1 VSRFHRALAVA
12 VFAVGCNHEPSV
24 ALIGVMTGNGAVHA
38 ALQEAIDATHQE
50 GMLRIAVAQSSVGG
64 VLPLTDGDSENER
77 TLSSA
82 YGLAAEPAVV
92 GVVGPGGSHGALL
105 AGPVFR
111 EAGLA
116 FILPI
121 ANSPQVAGLTPTGL
135 SLAPTLEAESDFIGQ
150 FVAHRLAVGTALL
163 FYEIDEWGVALQRE
177 VAAALWFRGV
187 RVLEAVPVG
196 VFSCSNLTEHPA
208 GAEAALHRHQPDVVI
223 AATRSG
229 VTVCLA
235 EVVQRLAPGT
245 PMVSGDGT
253 EATPSL
259 LEQLGDAA
267 DLLYSVSFWHHTVA
281 GSTGA
286 FGASMEEAEG
296 RPPSPSEGMTF
307 EATMLL
313 VRAIREVGGDREAVL
328 HYVGEMSRG
337 GRFAPSSE
345 DPDGQARSHS
355 RLLMLRAGVPVWSG
369 SEEITHPVDPARG
382 P

>member
-1 VSRFHRALAVA
+1 MSRFHCALSVA
-12 VFAVGCNHEPSV
+12 VFAVACNDEPSV
-24 ALIGVMTGNGAVHA
+24 ALIGVMMGNGVVQA

-50 GMLRIAVAQSSVGG
+50 GMLRIAVAPSSGTG
-64 VLPLTDGDSENER
+64 VLPLTEGDSDNER
-77 TLSSA
+77 VLSSA
-82 YGLAAEPAVV
+82 YGLAAEPAVL

-116 FILPI
+116 FVMPM
-121 ANSPQVAGLTPTGL
+121 ANSPQIAGLAPTGL
-135 SLAPTLEAESDFIGQ
+135 SLAPTLEAESSFIGQ
-150 FVAHRLAVGTALL
+150 FVAHRLGAGNALL
-163 FYEIDEWGVALQRE
+163 FYEIDEWGLALQRQ
-177 VAAALWFRGV
+177 VAAALRLRGV

-196 VFSCSNLTEHPA
+196 AYSCSSPTEHPA

-223 AATRSG
+223 AATRSR

-267 DLLYSVSFWHHTVA
+267 DLLYSVSFWHHSVA

-286 FGASMEEAEG
+286 FGASMEQARG
-296 RPPSPSEGMTF
+296 RPPSLAEGMTF

-313 VRAIREVGGDREAVL
+313 VQAIREVGADREAVL
-328 HYVGEMSRG
+328 QYVAEMSRG
-337 GRFAPSSE
+337 QRFAPSPE
-345 DPDGQARSHS
+345 DPDRQAGPRS
-355 RLLMLRAGVPVWSG
+355 RLLMLRSGVPVWSG
-369 SEEITHPVDPARG
+369 SDETAHPVG
-382 P
+382 PVREP